1 LAERHQLS
9 SESLLL
15 PLQLMSSMVLGVLMV
30 RMFDEQSAQS
40 TWEQLPDV
48 LTDLFFEGLFRE

>member
-1 LAERHQLS
+1 MA
-9 SESLLL
+9 
-15 PLQLMSSMVLGVLMV
+15 

-48 LTDLFFEGLFRE
+48 LADLFCKGLFRE